1 MTGVWGIH
9 MVFEMTNMPLDIEV
23 FNNVSSRLL
32 LLDFRIFLLFK
43 ENFSRD
49 FSLFLVFKTK
59 NLLLIQALTVFTL
72 FS

>member
-1 MTGVWGIH
+1 MRGVWGIH

-23 FNNVSSRLL
+23 FNNVSSR
-32 LLDFRIFLLFK
+32 RIFLLFK

-59 NLLLIQALTVFTL
+59 KLLFIQALTVFTL